1 LIKLFERTSELA
13 AIRELLRRGGVLVV
27 EGGAGVGKTALLD
40 SACAIAGQKRRI
52 VLRAQG
58 FDLERDFAFGIV
70 RQLFERYCAQASKRE
85 RAELFAGSA
94 HVIRS
99 LLLPRLSR
107 PTEGDTSFSVLHGLY
122 WLTVNLASRGPVFIA
137 VDDTHWADDAS
148 ARWLA
153 HLGPRLAGPL
163 VSLIVTVRSDEPR
176 SQTKPLV
183 AVRAAA
189 TAIIRPT
196 LLSERGVAAVARR
209 TLGSAANDDICA
221 ALHNATG
228 GNPFY
233 VFELLRALQHTD
245 QLNGARV
252 IEDVINRGG
261 IDGVALQLAA
271 RLRNLDPPALRL
283 AQAIT
288 ILGERCELRHAA
300 AICHMDIAKASH
312 LAAELVRLEVLAED
326 RPPRFVHPIV
336 ERAVART
343 LSGSEQEAGHRTAA
357 RMLYAEHSSPGRIA
371 THLLALPAAGDAW
384 IVRRLREAARAAL
397 ENGAPAAAAELL
409 ERALLEPP
417 PSHLH
422 VETLRESAQAERQA
436 GRMAASQRLEEA
448 IRIARG
454 PALRAELASEL
465 ARAHAELFRWT
476 ESVGV
481 LERALST
488 LRDAPKAITIRLQ
501 SQLLVAALQ
510 DARTAPRGL
519 RLLERLS
526 RRRSQGSDAV
536 ALAVAQGIVSIMT
549 GRPADEA
556 GLPLESALST
566 DPQVEDWDTRAA
578 LWWCLLIAERFGAV
592 EASLR
597 SSIKQVDRSGSS
609 RGLVAVYSTLGL
621 LNFRLGALPQA
632 DAAARTAMRVV
643 QEGDFAPGLPFAA
656 TVLANVA
663 TASGEL
669 TEAQRLLDVMPH
681 SGLPAGVG
689 TVLIPAA
696 RGRLCLAQGHAR
708 KALAEFEACMA
719 LWHSDEWGMQMRDVG
734 YLHARSGAAQALLA
748 LGDARRARDLAE
760 AELAD
765 VRRFGGRSALGV
777 AVRVAALARGGKTGL
792 AALEESVRV
801 LSESPAALERAQ
813 SLVEWGAALRR
824 AGQRQDAQRVLSQG
838 LDAAA
843 RCGARPLIAR
853 ARQELRVAGARPR
866 RDWTRGIEALTPSE
880 LRIAQLARQGRTN
893 RQIAHELFLS
903 IKTVEGH
910 LARAYG
916 KLDITSR
923 SELNRVLEPEKARVL
938 TL

>member
-1 LIKLFERTSELA
+1 M
-13 AIRELLRRGGVLVV
+13 
-27 EGGAGVGKTALLD
+27 EGGAGVGKTALLER
-40 SACAIAGQKRRI
+40 ACAIAGQQRRI
-52 VLRAQG
+52 VLRARG

-70 RQLFERYCAQASKRE
+70 RQLFERRCADASKRE

-94 HVIRS
+94 HVVRA
-99 LLLPRLSR
+99 LLLPELSR
-107 PTEGDTSFSVLHGLY
+107 PTEGDTSFAVLHGLY
-122 WLTVNLASRGPVFIA
+122 WLTVNLASRGPVLIA
-137 VDDTHWADDAS
+137 VDDAHWADGAS
-148 ARWLA
+148 AHWLA
-153 HLGPRLAGPL
+153 HLGARLAGPL

-176 SQTKPLV
+176 SSTKPLV
-183 AVRAAA
+183 ALHAAA
-189 TAIIRPT
+189 TAIVRPT
-196 LLSERGVAAVARR
+196 RLSERGVAAVARR
-209 TLGSAANDDICA
+209 TLGSVANDEICTA
-221 ALHNATG
+221 VHNATG

-233 VFELLRALQHTD
+233 VYELLRALQHTD
-245 QLNGARV
+245 RLDGARV

-261 IDGVALQLAA
+261 IDGVAVQLAA
-271 RLRNLDPPALRL
+271 RLRNLAPPALRL
-283 AQAIT
+283 AQAIA

-300 AICHMDIAKASH
+300 GICHMKIATASH
-312 LAAELVRLEVLAED
+312 LAAELVRLEVLAEA
-326 RPPRFVHPIV
+326 RPPRFLHPIV
-336 ERAVART
+336 EHAVART
-343 LSGSEQEAGHRTAA
+343 LSAPEQEAGHRRAA
-357 RMLYAEHSSPGRIA
+357 RILYAERSSPGRIA
-371 THLLALPAAGDAW
+371 AHLLALPTGGDIW
-384 IVRRLREAARAAL
+384 IVKRLREAARAAL

-417 PSHLH
+417 SPRLH
-422 VETLRESAQAERQA
+422 VEILRESARAERQA
-436 GRMAASQRLEEA
+436 GRMAACRRLEEA
-448 IRIARG
+448 MRIARG
-454 PALRAELASEL
+454 AALRAELASEL

-488 LRDAPKAITIRLQ
+488 LRGGPKAITIRLQ
-501 SQLLVAALQ
+501 RQLLVAALQ

-519 RLLERLS
+519 DLLKQLLRRGS
-526 RRRSQGSDAV
+526 RGSVAV
-536 ALAVAQGIVSIMT
+536 AVAQGIVSIMT

-556 GLPLESALST
+556 ALPLERALSA

-578 LWWCLLIAERFGAV
+578 LWWCLLITERFSVV
-592 EASLR
+592 EAALR
-597 SSIKQVDRSGSS
+597 YSIKRVDRSGSS

-621 LNFRLGALPQA
+621 LNFRLGALAQA

-656 TVLANVA
+656 TVLASVA

-669 TEAQRLLDVMPH
+669 IEAQRLLDAMPH
-681 SGLPAGVG
+681 SELSAGVG

-696 RGRLCLAQGHAR
+696 RGRLCLAQGHAD

-719 LWHSDEWGMQMRDVG
+719 LWRSDLWGMPMRDVG

-748 LGDARRARDLAE
+748 LGDVHRARDLAE

-777 AVRVAALARGGKTGL
+777 ALRVAGLVRGGKLGL

-801 LSESPAALERAQ
+801 LNESPAKLDRAQ

-824 AGQRQDAQRVLSQG
+824 AGRRQDAQRVLSQG
-838 LDAAA
+838 LDGAA
-843 RCGARPLIAR
+843 RCGARLLIAR
-853 ARQELRVAGARPR
+853 ARQELRIAGVRPR
-866 RDWTRGIEALTPSE
+866 RDWTRGVEALTPSE
-880 LRIAQLARQGRTN
+880 LRIAQLALQGRSN
-893 RQIAHELFLS
+893 RQIAHDLYLS

-916 KLDITSR
+916 KLNITSR
-923 SELNRVLEPEKARVL
+923 TQLKQVLEPEKPRVP

>member
-1 LIKLFERTSELA
+1 
-13 AIRELLRRGGVLVV
+13 V

-40 SACAIAGQKRRI
+40 RACAIADQKRRI
-52 VLRAQG
+52 VLRGRG

-70 RQLFERYCAQASKRE
+70 RQLFERYCAGASKRE

-94 HVIRS
+94 HMVRA
-99 LLLPRLSR
+99 LLLPEHSR
-107 PTEGDTSFSVLHGLY
+107 PTEGDTSFAVLHGLY
-122 WLTVNLASRGPVFIA
+122 WLTVNLTSRGPVLIA
-137 VDDTHWADDAS
+137 VDDAHWADDAS

-153 HLGPRLAGPL
+153 HLGTRLAGPL
-163 VSLIVTVRSDEPR
+163 VSLIVAVRSDEPR

-196 LLSERGVAAVARR
+196 LLSERGVAAIARR
-209 TLGSAANDDICA
+209 TLGSAASDDICTA
-221 ALHNATG
+221 VHNATG

-252 IEDVINRGG
+252 IEDVIDRGG

-271 RLRNLDPPALRL
+271 RLRNLDPPSLRL

-300 AICHMDIAKASH
+300 AISHMKIAKASH
-312 LAAELVRLEVLAED
+312 LAAELVRLEVLAEA
-326 RPPRFVHPIV
+326 RPPRFVHPVV
-336 ERAVART
+336 EHAVART
-343 LSGSEQEAGHRTAA
+343 LSAPEREAAHRTAA
-357 RMLYAEHSSPGRIA
+357 RILYAEHSSPGRIA
-371 THLLALPAAGDAW
+371 AHLLAIPTGADVW
-384 IVRRLREAARAAL
+384 IVKRLREAARAAL
-397 ENGAPAAAAELL
+397 ENGAPTAAAELL

-417 PSHLH
+417 PPRLQ

-436 GRMAASQRLEEA
+436 GRMVACRRLEEA
-448 IRIARG
+448 IRITRG

-465 ARAHAELFRWT
+465 AGAHAEFFQWT

-488 LRDAPKAITIRLQ
+488 LRDAPKALRVRLQ

-519 RLLERLS
+519 HLLKQLS
-526 RRRSQGSDAV
+526 RRGSQGSV
-536 ALAVAQGIVSIMT
+536 AMAGAVAQGIVSIMT

-556 GLPLESALST
+556 ALPLERVLST
-566 DPQVEDWDTRAA
+566 DPPVEDWDTRAA
-578 LWWCLLIAERFGAV
+578 LWWCLLIAERFSLV
-592 EASLR
+592 EAALR
-597 SSIKQVDRSGSS
+597 SSIKRVDRSGSS
-609 RGLVAVYSTLGL
+609 RGLVAVYSTLGF
-621 LNFRLGALPQA
+621 LNFRLGALAQA
-632 DAAARTAMRVV
+632 DSAARTAMRVV

-669 TEAQRLLDVMPH
+669 TEAQRLLDAIPN
-681 SGLPAGVG
+681 SELSAGVG

-696 RGRLCLAQGHAR
+696 RGRLYLAQGCAG
-708 KALAEFEACMA
+708 KALAEFEASMA
-719 LWHSDEWGMQMRDVG
+719 LWRSELWGMQMRDVG

-748 LGDARRARDLAE
+748 LGDVHRARDLAE
-760 AELAD
+760 NELAD
-765 VRRFGGRSALGV
+765 VRRFGGRRALGV
-777 AVRVAALARGGKTGL
+777 ALRVAGLARGGKTGL

-824 AGQRQDAQRVLSQG
+824 AGRRQDAQRVLSQG
-838 LDAAA
+838 LDSAA
-843 RCGARPLIAR
+843 RCGARPLIVR
-853 ARQELRVAGARPR
+853 ARQELRVAGVRPR
-866 RDWTRGIEALTPSE
+866 RDWTRGVEALTPSE
-880 LRIAQLARQGRTN
+880 LRIAQLAQQGRTN
-893 RQIAHELFLS
+893 RQIAHELYLS

-910 LARAYG
+910 LARAFG

-923 SELNRVLEPEKARVL
+923 SELNQVLEPEKARVP

>member
-1 LIKLFERTSELA
+1 M
-13 AIRELLRRGGVLVV
+13 

-40 SACAIAGQKRRI
+40 TACAIAARKRRI

-58 FDLERDFAFGIV
+58 SDLECDFAFGIV
-70 RQLFERYCAQASKRE
+70 RQLFERYSADASKE
-85 RAELFAGSA
+85 DRAALFAGSA
-94 HVIRS
+94 HVVRA
-99 LLLPRLSR
+99 LLVPGPSRL
-107 PTEGDTSFSVLHGLY
+107 TESDTSFSMLHGLY
-122 WLTVNLASRGPVFIA
+122 WLTVNLASHVPVLIA
-137 VDDTHWADDAS
+137 VDDAHWADDAS

-153 HLGPRLAGPL
+153 YLGPRLAGPQ
-163 VSLIVTVRSDEPR
+163 VSVILSVRSDEPR

-196 LLSERGVAAVARR
+196 LLSERGVAAIARR
-209 TLGSAANDDICA
+209 TLGNAATDDICTA
-221 ALHNATG
+221 VHNATG

-233 VFELLRALQHTD
+233 VFELLRALPHTD
-245 QLNGARV
+245 ELNGARV

-261 IDGVALQLAA
+261 IDGIALRLAA
-271 RLRNLDPPALRL
+271 RLRNLDPASLRL

-300 AICHMDIAKASH
+300 AISQIEIAKASH
-312 LAAELVRLEVLAED
+312 HAAELVRLEVLAQD

-336 ERAVART
+336 EHAVART
-343 LSGSEQEAGHRTAA
+343 LSRPEQEAAHRTAA
-357 RMLYAEHSSPGRIA
+357 RILYAEHSSPGRIA
-371 THLLALPAAGDAW
+371 AHLLALPAAGDVW
-384 IVRRLREAARAAL
+384 IVKRLREAARAAL

-417 PSHLH
+417 PPRLH
-422 VETLRESAQAERQA
+422 VETLRECARAERQA
-436 GRMAASQRLEEA
+436 GRMTACQRLEEA
-448 IRIARG
+448 IRIASD

-465 ARAHAELFRWT
+465 GGAHAELFRWT
-476 ESVGV
+476 ESVAV
-481 LERALST
+481 LEGALST
-488 LRDAPKAITIRLQ
+488 LGDAPKATTTRLQ

-510 DARTAPRGL
+510 DARTARRGL
-519 RLLERLS
+519 QLLEQLS
-526 RRRSQGSDAV
+526 RRRSQDNVAV
-536 ALAVAQGIVSIMT
+536 ALAVAQGIVSILT

-556 GLPLESALST
+556 ARALERALST
-566 DPQVEDWDTRAA
+566 DRQVEDWDTRAA
-578 LWWCLLIAERFGAV
+578 LWWCLLTAERFSAV
-592 EASLR
+592 EAALR
-597 SSIKQVDRSGSS
+597 SSIKRVDRSGSS

-656 TVLANVA
+656 TVLASVA

-669 TEAQRLLDVMPH
+669 TEAQRLLDTLPH

-689 TVLIPAA
+689 TALVPAA
-696 RGRLCLAQGHAR
+696 RGRLCLAQGHAG

-719 LWHSDEWGMQMRDVG
+719 LWRSDLWGMQMRDVG

-748 LGDARRARDLAE
+748 LGNARRARDLAE

-777 AVRVAALARGGKTGL
+777 ALRVAGLARGGKTGL
-792 AALEESVRV
+792 AALEESVSV
-801 LSESPAALERAQ
+801 LGESPALLERAR

-824 AGQRQDAQRVLSQG
+824 AGRRRDAQGVLSQG

-843 RCGARPLIAR
+843 RCGARPLIAL

-866 RDWTRGIEALTPSE
+866 RDWTRGVEALTPGE

-893 RQIAHELFLS
+893 RQIAHELYLS

-910 LARAYG
+910 LARAFG

-923 SELNRVLEPEKARVL
+923 TELNQVLEPEKTRVP